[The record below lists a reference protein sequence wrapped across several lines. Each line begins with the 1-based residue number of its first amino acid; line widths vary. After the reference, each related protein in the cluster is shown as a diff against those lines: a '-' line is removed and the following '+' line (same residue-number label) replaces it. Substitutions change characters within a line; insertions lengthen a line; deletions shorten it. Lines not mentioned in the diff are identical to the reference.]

1 MSEGNQ
7 APESLLFYVS
17 MQGRLLSSR
26 QPVPELGLH
35 GLASAFNLVIHSGFA
50 VRIFCSFNYR
60 HANAFIASLFIIY
73 ATVRLKAAEYVAQGH
88 ALMKASLI
96 LLLLFAVIFVSL
108 AGSVHHRCLKRGI
121 RNRKVTIPLTTLY
134 FSMGFIT
141 ARTIFRTGENFAFE
155 NLTGTVS
162 SGSQAL
168 DPPPVVLCE
177 RYFYV
182 FEATFMFLAV
192 AVSNLFHPGQF
203 LPSKNKIYLAQDG
216 QTELE
221 VPGWSDKR
229 PFIVT
234 LCDPFNLAGC
244 LDRKPGADG
253 TNFWEDNGFGFPLE
267 ANKGGGLQA

>member
-1 MSEGNQ
+1 
-7 APESLLFYVS
+7 
-17 MQGRLLSSR
+17 
-26 QPVPELGLH
+26 
-35 GLASAFNLVIHSGFA
+35 
-50 VRIFCSFNYR
+50 
-60 HANAFIASLFIIY
+60 
-73 ATVRLKAAEYVAQGH
+73 
-88 ALMKASLI
+88 
-96 LLLLFAVIFVSL
+96 
-108 AGSVHHRCLKRGI
+108 
-121 RNRKVTIPLTTLY
+121 
-134 FSMGFIT
+134 
-141 ARTIFRTGENFAFE
+141 
-155 NLTGTVS
+155 
-162 SGSQAL
+162 
-168 DPPPVVLCE
+168 
-177 RYFYV
+177 
-182 FEATFMFLAV
+182 MFLAV